1 MGQPRPLI
9 VYFQSFQTHI
19 FRNNCRLQ
27 RYSNSDFWVEGEHT
41 DHLTTTTAQWIYLF
55 VTTHVTKMLICYLL
69 TTRARLSQKPSK
81 TFLRKWLH
89 GSSQLRSETLKYFY
103 LKGWFT
109 LCSKFAAV
117 CNSQL
122 HFYREIRNF
131 LVLHCCSLLR
141 FCRNV
146 SEQASMS
153 VFPKSSFLLI
163 QFIVR

>member
-1 MGQPRPLI
+1 MTLTPIQKVPNNVDDLGKII
-9 VYFQSFQTHI
+9 VATKLEFVPKVQKIAQSGHNGLHT
-19 FRNNCRLQ
+19 RNKK
-27 RYSNSDFWVEGEHT
+27 
-41 DHLTTTTAQWIYLF
+41 YLF
-55 VTTHVTKMLICYLL
+55 VTYLL